1 MFSIWFQASDNA
13 ATKNQNEEFSNSN
26 LPKSV
31 KDTQLQSGNGDSNAA
46 TIKPDNANVNDN
58 AIDEDE
64 AMSDDDKVEEEFEYR
79 EDYDDSVSA
88 DDEQRFVLAPTPAQL
103 GQAPKQR
110 RMGSLVGGDAY
121 SKIPLILYTMN
132 SIKFDISM
140 LSFSDQSQ
148 IVNNEQA
155 TVPSTQQNILT
166 PTTVPSALP
175 TPNSAAMDEQNP
187 LSPNMQK
194 KPFFKKAKGEDINK

>member
-1 MFSIWFQASDNA
+1 MFQASDNA

-26 LPKSV
+26 LHVTPKSV
-31 KDTQLQSGNGDSNAA
+31 TGTQLQSGNGHSNAA

-58 AIDEDE
+58 AIDNDE

-110 RMGSLVGGDAY
+110 RMGSLVCGDAY
-121 SKIPLILYTMN
+121 SKIPLILFTR
-132 SIKFDISM
+132 
-140 LSFSDQSQ
+140 
-148 IVNNEQA
+148 
-155 TVPSTQQNILT
+155 
-166 PTTVPSALP
+166 
-175 TPNSAAMDEQNP
+175 
-187 LSPNMQK
+187 
-194 KPFFKKAKGEDINK
+194 